1 MNYRSG
7 PEVNQANLVLRLLP
21 LSGVDRYAR
30 TPQAGLDPYSGFTFG
45 ITVLQ
50 PKSVG
55 HLHIRSRD
63 PMEQA
68 SMDPRYLSDPADVE
82 TFLDGIKTARKVADM
97 PALKPL
103 IVRETRPGPEVK
115 DDDGLI
121 AYMKDT
127 IQTSWHMVGTTKMG
141 TGPEAVVDAQLRVH
155 GVQNLRVVDSGIF
168 PTIPSSN
175 TNIPSIVCGEK
186 GAELILSATNA

>member
-21 LSGVDRYAR
+21 LSGADRYAR
-30 TPQAGLDPYSGFTFG
+30 TPQAGLDPFSGFTFG
-45 ITVLQ
+45 ITILQ
-50 PKSVG
+50 PKSTG

-82 TFLDGIKTARKVADM
+82 TFLDGIKVARKVADM
-97 PALKPL
+97 PALRPL
-103 IVRETRPGPEVK
+103 IVRETRPGPEVQ

-121 AYMKDT
+121 AYMKET

-141 TGPEAVVDAQLRVH
+141 VDAEAVVDPQLRVH
-155 GVQNLRVVDSGIF
+155 GIQNLRVVDSGIF

-186 GAELILSATNA
+186 GADMILAATNA